1 MLTCKFSLSP
11 KVGPYLSLGMGAKF
25 LGTTPVLT
33 VSTLSEATDFYVSKL
48 GFELD
53 FVFGKPQFYAGVRK
67 DQVELHLVA
76 ENHARQP
83 RGSASVSILIDEVD
97 IFHATI
103 KGLGVEILVAP
114 GDRDYGLRDFSCR
127 DPDGNI
133 FHFGVDISSKS

>member
-1 MLTCKFSLSP
+1 MHYFP
-11 KVGPYLSLGMGAKF
+11 EVGPYLSLDVGAKF

-33 VSTLSEATDFYVSKL
+33 VSTLPDAIDFYVSKL

-53 FVFGKPQFYAGVRK
+53 FVYGQPQFYAGVCK
-67 DQVELHLVA
+67 DQVEIHLVE

-83 RGSASVSILIDEVD
+83 VGNASVSILIDEVD
-97 IFHATI
+97 IFYATI